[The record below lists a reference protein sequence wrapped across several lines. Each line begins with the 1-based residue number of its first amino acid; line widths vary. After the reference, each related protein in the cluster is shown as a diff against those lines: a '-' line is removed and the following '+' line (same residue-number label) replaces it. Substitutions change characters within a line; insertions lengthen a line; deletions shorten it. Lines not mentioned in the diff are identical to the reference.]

1 MFTST
6 CLAVAPRARTAAG
19 VAVVLAA
26 AALTGCSKPAADSAP
41 TSAAQAGFNA
51 LVAAC
56 TQSID
61 ARTFTVLAN
70 GQGEWVK
77 TGYSPASV
85 QGEVTPTESAI
96 TPYVGKLVIKDNTA
110 RVSAA
115 TEAQAAAATLT
126 PAHVLANHTYT
137 FIFRFDGQKWVWNN
151 GSLVTKT
158 KTTEDTTAALTLAD
172 VAAAGPGFSG
182 CVVR

>member
-1 MFTST
+1 MQPIGKAIAM
-6 CLAVAPRARTAAG
+6 AVC
-19 VAVVLAA
+19 A
-26 AALTGCSKPAADSAP
+26 AALAGCNKTAGDA
-41 TSAAQAGFNA
+41 TQISAAETSFNA
-51 LVAAC
+51 IVAAC
-56 TQSID
+56 TQTIA
-61 ARTFTVLAN
+61 ARAFTVSAN

-85 QGEVTPTESAI
+85 QGEVIHTESAI
-96 TPYVGKLVIKDNTA
+96 TPYLGKLVIKDNTA

-126 PAHVLANHTYT
+126 PAHVLANRTYT
-137 FIFRFDGQKWVWNN
+137 FIFRFDGQQWVWNN
-151 GSLVTKT
+151 GSLVIKT

-182 CVVR
+182 CVAR